1 MFFDVLDKPGT
12 LTVLWKCATLKT
24 GSWHSRVGRCHVVP
38 TISSLITG
46 AENGDGAAADAL
58 FSTLYSELHR
68 LAKRE
73 LARRGSPAS
82 LSVTTLLHEAYLD
95 IASREGNSFPDR
107 PRFMG
112 YAARVMRGLIIDHA
126 RSRNAIKR
134 GGEFEITSLKTDP
147 GENPV
152 DAKELSSISDALDQ
166 LAKVE
171 PKLAELVDMKFFC
184 GFSFAEIAALE
195 NLSERTVQRRWEKAR
210 IYLHRSIRADLPL

>member
-1 MFFDVLDKPGT
+1 M
-12 LTVLWKCATLKT
+12 
-24 GSWHSRVGRCHVVP
+24 GS
-38 TISSLITG
+38 TISSLIG
-46 AENGDGAAADAL
+46 AAERGDCAAADEL
-58 FSTLYSELHR
+58 FSSLYSELHR

-73 LARRGSPAS
+73 LARRGAPAS

-95 IASREGNSFPDR
+95 IATREGSCFPDK

-112 YAARVMRGLIIDHA
+112 YAARVMRGLIIDRA
-126 RSRNAIKR
+126 RSQNAIKR
-134 GGEFEITSLKTDP
+134 GGEFQITSLKTDL
-147 GENPV
+147 GENAV
-152 DAKELSSISDALDQ
+152 DAKELSAISDALDQ

-210 IYLHRSIRADLPL
+210 IYLHRNIRADLPV

>member
-1 MFFDVLDKPGT
+1 
-12 LTVLWKCATLKT
+12 
-24 GSWHSRVGRCHVVP
+24 VGP
-38 TISSLITG
+38 TISSLI
-46 AENGDGAAADAL
+46 GAAQSGDSVAAEAL
-58 FSTLYSELHR
+58 FSALYSELHR

-73 LARRGSPAS
+73 LARWGAPAS

-95 IASREGNSFPDR
+95 IAGREGQSFPDQA
-107 PRFMG
+107 RFMG
-112 YAARVMRGLIIDHA
+112 YAARVMRGLVIDHA

-134 GGEFEITSLKTDP
+134 GGEFEITSLKTDI
-147 GENPV
+147 GENSV

-166 LAKVE
+166 LAKVD

-210 IYLHRSIRADLPL
+210 IYLHRQIRADLPL

>member
-1 MFFDVLDKPGT
+1 V
-12 LTVLWKCATLKT
+12 
-24 GSWHSRVGRCHVVP
+24 GS
-38 TISSLITG
+38 TISSLIG
-46 AENGDGAAADAL
+46 AAESGDGAAADTL
-58 FSTLYSELHR
+58 FSALYSELHR

-95 IASREGNSFPDR
+95 IASREGSRFPDR

-134 GGEFEITSLKTDP
+134 GGEFEITSLKTEP
-147 GENPV
+147 GEHFV
-152 DAKELSSISDALDQ
+152 DAKELSTISDALDQ

-171 PKLAELVDMKFFC
+171 PKLAELVDLKFFC

-210 IYLHRSIRADLPL
+210 IYLHRNIRADLSV

>member
-1 MFFDVLDKPGT
+1 LDSISKYGT
-12 LTVLWKCATLKT
+12 LKNTW
-24 GSWHSRVGRCHVVP
+24 GHSPAGECRVGS
-38 TISSLITG
+38 TISSLI
-46 AENGDGAAADAL
+46 GAAEKGDDSAAQTL

-73 LARRGSPAS
+73 LARQGSPAS

-95 IASREGNSFPDR
+95 ISAREGNHFPDKA
-107 PRFMG
+107 RFMG

-134 GGEFEITSLKTDP
+134 GGEFEITSLKTEP
-147 GENPV
+147 GQYYV
-152 DAKELSSISDALDQ
+152 DARELSAIGDALDQ

-184 GFSFAEIAALE
+184 GLSFAEIAALE
-195 NLSERTVQRRWEKAR
+195 NLSERTVQRKWEKAR